1 MSYDIHLVLVG
12 PGESVI
18 EVARRD
24 HVSEAPYTSE
34 AKTRN
39 DEIVSALTTRFPG
52 FKRFDSDRHVEL
64 TDVDGGTGM
73 QVSLYAD
80 SGGISVPYWH
90 NDSAAEVLR
99 ILDEVLRIVLENGP
113 FLAFDPQT
121 DQELKPGAL
130 QQPQAREVYAVG
142 IEAVRAIV
150 KRPWWRFWN

>member
-1 MSYDIHLVLVG
+1 
-12 PGESVI
+12 
-18 EVARRD
+18 
-24 HVSEAPYTSE
+24 
-34 AKTRN
+34 
-39 DEIVSALTTRFPG
+39 
-52 FKRFDSDRHVEL
+52 
-64 TDVDGGTGM
+64 M

-80 SGGISVPYWH
+80 SGAISVPYWH